1 MGQITIG
8 VLALQGGFHEHMC
21 MLMKATQDLDKTAAS
36 TGKSRPDHVTYDIV
50 EVRTPEQLASCDGL
64 IIPGGQST
72 SIARLVEWTGLLE
85 PLRDFVR
92 IQHKPTLGTCAGLIL
107 LANELYDPLDNSQ
120 QADSGLIGGM
130 DVQVQRNFFG
140 RSDRTFEAAMN
151 LPLFGEGEQFKA
163 LFIDAPVVRSVISA
177 RSQSADGNEVEVLA
191 QIPTRS
197 AGLGESNTHGS
208 KDVDGVSLIVAAS
221 QGNIWGTSIHPELGS
236 DTRFHEAWLRLVV
249 ANTLEKWRHY

>member
-1 MGQITIG
+1 MEQITVG

-21 MLMKATQDLDKTAAS
+21 MLMKATQDLNKTAAS
-36 TGKSRPDHVTYDIV
+36 TGKIRPDHEIYDII

-72 SIARLVEWTGLLE
+72 SIARLVKWTGLLE

-92 IQHKPTLGTCAGLIL
+92 IQHKPTWGTCAGLIL

-140 RSDRTFEAAMN
+140 RSDRIFEAAMN
-151 LPLFGEGEQFKA
+151 LQLFGEGEQFKA
-163 LFIDAPVVRSVISA
+163 LFLDAPVVRSVVSA
-177 RSQSADGNEVEVLA
+177 RSASADGNEVKVLA
-191 QIPTRS
+191 QIPTRG
-197 AGLGESNTHGS
+197 AGLGSRAHMAQ
-208 KDVDGVSLIVAAS
+208 KMPMALA
-221 QGNIWGTSIHPELGS
+221 
-236 DTRFHEAWLRLVV
+236 
-249 ANTLEKWRHY
+249 